1 MTQLLTE
8 TKHPSARCQVMAP
21 SSGEQNCGS
30 PMKHYNN
37 VHGTR
42 AVVRSGYLPVRWYVP
57 GTYYVPVRWYVA
69 GTYLCGGTYRVPTRA
84 VVRSGYLLRTSAMVR
99 SGYLLRTSAMVRS
112 GYLRVRWHV
121 PGTYLCGGTL
131 RVPTRAVGR
140 CGYLPVRWYVPCTYS
155 CDGTFRVPTHEVVRP
170 GYLPVRWYMP
180 SVCPISCSSSVTYA
194 SRLYLIFSSAY
205 ARDVHSELYSAN
217 ATKLFVSK
225 NVSKLTTKRD
235 EIQRDSTR
243 FNEIQRDSTR
253 FNEIQRDSTRFND
266 ASPGTVMTDVW
277 WPRRTTRAR
286 VRNYAELGREE
297 RG

>member
-30 PMKHYNN
+30 PMKHYNY

-42 AVVRSGYLPVRWYVP
+42 AV
-57 GTYYVPVRWYVA
+57 
-69 GTYLCGGTYRVPTRA
+69 
-84 VVRSGYLLRTSAMVR
+84 
-99 SGYLLRTSAMVRS
+99 VRS

-121 PGTYLCGGTL
+121 PGTYPCGGTL
-131 RVPTRAVGR
+131 RVPTRAVVR
-140 CGYLPVRWYVPCTYS
+140 AGYLLVRWYVPGTYS

-217 ATKLFVSK
+217 ATKLFASK
-225 NVSKLTTKRD
+225 NVSKLTMKRD
-235 EIQRDSTR
+235 EIQRDST
-243 FNEIQRDSTR
+243 I
-253 FNEIQRDSTRFND
+253 FND
-266 ASPGTVMTDVW
+266 ASP
-277 WPRRTTRAR
+277 
-286 VRNYAELGREE
+286 
-297 RG
+297 